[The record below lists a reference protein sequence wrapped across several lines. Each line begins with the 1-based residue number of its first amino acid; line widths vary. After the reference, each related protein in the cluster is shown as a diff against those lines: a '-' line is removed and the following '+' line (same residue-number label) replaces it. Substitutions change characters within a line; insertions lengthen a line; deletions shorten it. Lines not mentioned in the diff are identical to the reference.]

1 MNVNERQKTNG
12 KSTQDNAVF
21 GFSSENFNNNE
32 NDNGQDVNH
41 ERGTS
46 NVDISVEADA
56 DDGGG
61 GAGGTTT
68 EDTEDGETD
77 DEKLDHSDETR
88 LDKCKSLST
97 VSNFVLLQLL
107 TVNLSVRDYQSSI
120 V

>member
-1 MNVNERQKTNG
+1 MNVNERQKTSS

-21 GFSSENFNNNE
+21 GFPSENFNNNE

-41 ERGTS
+41 ERRTS

-88 LDKCKSLST
+88 LDKCRSLST